1 LIQNFK
7 FKIENFCKGF
17 TLIELIV
24 SMFIFM
30 MVMGA
35 MVAVSSAGF
44 RSYGKSKAIKTVTE
58 NVAFAINLITKD
70 VRMGKIES
78 VNNLDPPNSELII
91 TRNGSLEIVQYK
103 ITASKLSVCDCGID
117 KTCAIPTGCN
127 DIVDLTPTG
136 ASFAGTS
143 GFRNQKT
150 DTASATKIRGWVEIN
165 LNIENLT
172 METDSIR
179 VQTVVSSRDYGWS
192 QL

>member
-1 LIQNFK
+1 MK
-7 FKIENFCKGF
+7 FKIENYRKAF

-35 MVAVSSAGF
+35 MVAVSAAGF

-58 NVAFAINLITKD
+58 NVAFAINSITKD
-70 VRMGKIES
+70 ARMGKIQS

-91 TRNGSLEIVQYK
+91 TRNGSQETVKYR
-103 ITASKLSVCDCGID
+103 ITADKLSICSCGID
-117 KTCAIPTGCN
+117 KTCAAPTGCN
-127 DIVDLTPTG
+127 DIVDLTLTG
-136 ASFAGTS
+136 AIFAGTS

-150 DTASATKIRGWVEIN
+150 DTISATKIRGWVEIN
-165 LNIENLT
+165 LNIENSA

-192 QL
+192 EL